1 MINNNSGSLVVIMAL
16 FHRDSGS
23 ILSCTWFNVH
33 GIYKKQTPTKG
44 SRFDKAI
51 TYLLNRR
58 DSLMTYLENPR
69 CSLSNNQSERSI
81 RPVTLGR
88 KNYLFSDT
96 QAGADASMFVY
107 SIIETAK
114 ANGIHPGDYIHH
126 LLEQRISKDMSDE
139 ELEDLA
145 PWSEKVKNILKNKDQ

>member
-1 MINNNSGSLVVIMAL
+1 MCWA
-16 FHRDSGS
+16 
-23 ILSCTWFNVH
+23 
-33 GIYKKQTPTKG
+33 KKQKPTKG
-44 SRFDKAI
+44 SRLDKAI

-58 DSLMTYLENPR
+58 DSLMTYLEDPR

-96 QAGADASMFVY
+96 QAGADASMIAY

-114 ANGIHPGDYIHH
+114 ANGIHPGDYINY
-126 LLEQRISKDMSDE
+126 LLEQRPTSDMSDE
-139 ELEDLA
+139 ELEVLA
-145 PWSEKVKNILKNKDQ
+145 PWSEDIKNILNNKQL